1 MYKKILLT
9 STIFAVMPFTALSF
23 YQPSALPVITST
35 PITNTNEDA
44 PYAYA
49 AAAFDTDAADTLSW
63 AVKSG
68 ETLPGWLALSNGSIS
83 TTDVGG
89 PITGPGGVAMDA
101 AGNIYVAGLSGTTI
115 FKITPDGTQ
124 TSFATVASS
133 SKYGM
138 LVIGSTLYVSYY
150 NLNKITKIDL
160 NNPSAGESDWINPI
174 RDPLA
179 MLEKDGFLYV
189 AQYSANKVSKIDL
202 SDDSVTDVVTG
213 TPYPFGIGFSK
224 DGTLYIASYNNKYIS
239 SFKDDVLSANI
250 KSFGSSLSDIKI
262 DNNDNIYVS
271 SFGSGVKRIP
281 PDLSTTIDISTTGR
295 VWGMSLAPSG
305 ALIWGIND
313 ANKVVKLET
322 GTILSGTPTN
332 DDVGDHDICLTVTD
346 ATNNVDQCF
355 TLTVNNV
362 NDAPVAANNT
372 GLSLDEGAAGT
383 IGQTELE
390 FSDVDAT
397 DTPSNL
403 TYTLTTVP
411 IYGSLKLNS
420 NTLALNGT
428 FSQQDINSALIS
440 YQHDDSDNLS
450 DSFGFSFADGLE
462 DGITAITGQTFT
474 FTLNNVNDN
483 PTVNN
488 TPSELMLSED
498 TNGQID
504 LSGMT
509 LADTDSASITL
520 TLTMSG
526 GVFTAPADGSSIG
539 SGVTATLVNA
549 TVITLT
555 GSVADIN
562 AYLDSTANIQYTGVN
577 NASGDNAAS
586 LTLSANDGTA
596 DVTLGNVNVNIS
608 PVNDAPTGIVLSSLS
623 VNQSSLISSAATVGL
638 LTTTDVDSTDI
649 HSYTLVTPNSSDN
662 NTCSTSA
669 DNALFEIDV
678 DALKAKVGT
687 NPGVYAVC
695 IQTTDSL
702 LSAENDFNIT
712 VVDDVAP
719 DEVVITTPIEGDGR
733 INANE
738 DNDVLIQGSGAE
750 PNATVNIN
758 MGGIEIQVSS
768 DENGDWS
775 ILNNELD
782 ISALDNGELTLTV
795 TQTDA
800 AGNISSA
807 ATQTVVLD
815 NQTPADFSVD
825 VSQDL
830 IDTSNE
836 TGASFSLVGA
846 ELNSTYTYTITDE
859 NNQTVTGSGSV
870 TSANQLIDSIDITI
884 LAEGRLTL
892 SVILSDPANNQTL
905 AFSDTT
911 EKRYQKPPVIA
922 QGAAVSV
929 TMSEDNAPQAFVLS
943 LDATDDNQDDLTW
956 SIVTQATNGEA
967 SVSGNDNSVNVSYSP
982 KANHNGVDSFSIQ
995 VTDGL
1000 ETDSIQ
1006 VNVII
1011 AAVNDQPILQGDNF
1025 VFAKNTNN
1033 SYSLDVLANDTD
1045 VDGDTLII
1053 EGVNASIGD
1062 VSVDNGIVVYQAPE
1076 NYVGNVTLNYSVRD
1090 GQKGRAQASAQLE
1103 ITGVQEGQPPVITL
1117 PSDVEVNAT
1126 GLFTK
1131 IDLGVATAVDAL
1143 GNPLSVSLVDGITF
1157 FKPGNNIAYWQAID
1171 NAGNQTIAEQKVV
1184 VHPLIS
1190 IAKDQVVA
1198 EGSTVTVRVLLNGMA
1213 PQYPLDIPFSV
1224 SGSALADTDYTLA
1237 QGNLVIT
1244 SGTQA
1249 ELVFAVLSD
1258 DEVETDETVIVSLNS
1273 NFNLG
1278 AKNSST
1284 IRISE
1289 ANIAPSINLLVRQND
1304 ENRFT
1309 VSQVDGLVRIQAQVS
1324 DPNPNDQLT
1333 NVWAADQAFVNTSS
1347 DALIFEFDPS
1357 ALSEGVYKVTLTT
1370 TDTGL
1375 LSDSQTVYIN
1385 LVNSL
1390 ASLTAIDTDG
1400 DLIPDNEEGYADTDG
1415 DGIPDYLDA
1424 ISECN
1429 VVPSQSMTQDSFL
1442 LEGEPGVCLRKGSVS
1457 IASESGGLLIDN
1469 GQAENDLTVDED
1481 VTISG
1486 DIVDFIAYGL
1496 PEKGQNYRLV
1506 NPQSRPIP
1514 QNAIYRKYSQAN
1526 GWFNFVEDD
1535 QNQLS
1540 STKGERGYCPSPG
1553 DIRWSAGLT
1562 AGDWCVQLQIEDGG
1576 PNDDDGQAN
1585 GAIVD
1590 PGGVAVVNQG
1600 NQLPVANNDTV
1611 ALPWNMSITVDVLN
1625 NDTDADNDMLEVSS
1639 ASASF
1644 GEVIVN
1650 NDNTI
1655 TYTPNLNYAG
1665 NDTINYGITDGQGG
1679 SDSAQVMVTVKPNRA
1694 PVAQN
1699 DEITIDGSTTVDI
1712 NVLSNDS
1719 DIDGDTLSIELATAQ
1734 SGQVAVNNN
1743 RLTYTAG
1750 DFIGEDI
1757 IIYTINDGQG
1767 SQANGILTVT
1777 VTGPKA
1783 VKVNNTS
1790 SGGGSGIWSLLTLFA
1805 ALLMRRQATQTPQ
1818 QDKGVK
1824 S

>member
-1 MYKKILLT
+1 
-9 STIFAVMPFTALSF
+9 
-23 YQPSALPVITST
+23 
-35 PITNTNEDA
+35 
-44 PYAYA
+44 
-49 AAAFDTDAADTLSW
+49 
-63 AVKSG
+63 
-68 ETLPGWLALSNGSIS
+68 
-83 TTDVGG
+83 
-89 PITGPGGVAMDA
+89 
-101 AGNIYVAGLSGTTI
+101 
-115 FKITPDGTQ
+115 
-124 TSFATVASS
+124 
-133 SKYGM
+133 
-138 LVIGSTLYVSYY
+138 
-150 NLNKITKIDL
+150 
-160 NNPSAGESDWINPI
+160 
-174 RDPLA
+174 
-179 MLEKDGFLYV
+179 
-189 AQYSANKVSKIDL
+189 
-202 SDDSVTDVVTG
+202 
-213 TPYPFGIGFSK
+213 
-224 DGTLYIASYNNKYIS
+224 
-239 SFKDDVLSANI
+239 
-250 KSFGSSLSDIKI
+250 
-262 DNNDNIYVS
+262 
-271 SFGSGVKRIP
+271 
-281 PDLSTTIDISTTGR
+281 
-295 VWGMSLAPSG
+295 
-305 ALIWGIND
+305 
-313 ANKVVKLET
+313 
-322 GTILSGTPTN
+322 
-332 DDVGDHDICLTVTD
+332 
-346 ATNNVDQCF
+346 
-355 TLTVNNV
+355 
-362 NDAPVAANNT
+362 
-372 GLSLDEGAAGT
+372 
-383 IGQTELE
+383 
-390 FSDVDAT
+390 
-397 DTPSNL
+397 
-403 TYTLTTVP
+403 TVP
-411 IYGSLKLNS
+411 IYGSLQLNG
-420 NTLALNGT
+420 NTLALNDT
-428 FSQQDINSALIS
+428 FSQQDINDGLIS
-440 YQHDDSDNLS
+440 YQHDDSENFN

-462 DGITAITGQTFT
+462 DGITAITGQIFT
-474 FTLNNVNDN
+474 FTLNSVNDN

-488 TPSELMLSED
+488 APAGLALNED
-498 TNGQID
+498 TSGQID

-549 TVITLT
+549 TVITLA

-562 AYLDSTANIQYTGVN
+562 AYLDGTANIQYTGAN
-577 NASGDNAAS
+577 NVSGDNAAS
-586 LTLSANDGTA
+586 LTLSASDGSA
-596 DVTLGNVNVNIS
+596 DVTLGNVSLNIS
-608 PVNDAPTGIVLSSLS
+608 PVNDAPTGIELSSLS
-623 VNQSSLISSAATVGL
+623 VNQSTLLTSAATVGL
-638 LTTTDVDSTDI
+638 LTTTDVDSSDVY
-649 HSYTLVTPNSSDN
+649 SYTLVTPDSSDHN
-662 NTCSTSA
+662 LCSTSA

-678 DALKAKVGT
+678 DALKAKAGT
-687 NPGVYAVC
+687 NPGMYAVC

-702 LSAENDFNIT
+702 VSYEDDFSLT

-719 DEVVITTPIEGDGR
+719 DEVVITTPIEEDGK

-758 MGGIEIQVSS
+758 MGGIEVQVSG
-768 DENGDWS
+768 DANGNWS

-795 TQTDA
+795 TQTDD

-815 NQTPADFSVD
+815 NQTPTGFSVD

-830 IDTSNE
+830 IDTGNE
-836 TGASFSLVGA
+836 TETSFSLVGA
-846 ELNSTYTYTITDE
+846 ELNSTYTYTITDA
-859 NNQTVTGSGSV
+859 NNETITGSGSV
-870 TSANQLIDSIDITI
+870 TSVNQLIDGIDVTS
-884 LAEGRLTL
+884 LAEGSLTL
-892 SVILSDPANNQTL
+892 SVTLSDPANNQTL
-905 AFSDTT
+905 AFTDTT

-922 QGAAVSV
+922 QGAAISV

-943 LDATDDNQDDLTW
+943 LDAADENQDDLTW
-956 SIVTQATNGEA
+956 SIVTPATNGEA
-967 SVSGNDNSVNVSYSP
+967 SVSSNNNVVNVSYSP
-982 KANHNGVDSFSIQ
+982 NANHNGVDSFSIQ
-995 VTDGL
+995 VTDGVD
-1000 ETDSIQ
+1000 TDSIQ

-1011 AAVNDQPILQGDNF
+1011 TAINDQPVLQGDSF

-1033 SYSLDVLANDTD
+1033 SYSLDVLANDAD
-1045 VDGDTLII
+1045 IDGDTLII

-1062 VSVDNGIVVYQAPE
+1062 VDVDNGIVVYVAPE
-1076 NYVGNVTLNYSVRD
+1076 NYVGNVTFNYSVRD

-1117 PSDVEVNAT
+1117 PGDVEVNAT

-1131 IDLGVATAVDAL
+1131 IDLGVATAVDAS
-1143 GNPLSVSLVDGITF
+1143 GNPLSVALVDDITF
-1157 FKPGNNIAYWQAID
+1157 FKPGNNIAYWRAID
-1171 NAGNQTIAEQKVV
+1171 NGGNQTIAEQKVV

-1190 IAKDQVVA
+1190 IAKDQVVS
-1198 EGSTVTVRVLLNGMA
+1198 EGSTITVRVLLNGMA
-1213 PQYPLDIPFSV
+1213 PQYPLEIPFSV
-1224 SGSALADTDYTLA
+1224 SGSALEDTDYTLA
-1237 QGNLVIT
+1237 QSNLVIT

-1249 ELVFAVLSD
+1249 ELVFSVLTD

-1289 ANIAPSINLLVRQND
+1289 ANIAPSINLHVRQND
-1304 ENRFT
+1304 ENRLT
-1309 VSQVDGLVRIQAQVS
+1309 VSQVDGLVRIQAKVS
-1324 DPNPNDQLT
+1324 DPNPNDPLT
-1333 NVWAADQAFVNTSS
+1333 NVWAADQLLVNTSS

-1357 ALSEGVYKVTLTT
+1357 GLSADVYKATLTT
-1370 TDTGL
+1370 TDAGL

-1385 LVNSL
+1385 VVNSL

-1429 VVPSQSMTQDSFL
+1429 VVPSQIVTQDSFL
-1442 LEGEPGVCLRKGSVS
+1442 VEGEPGVCLRRGSLSV
-1457 IASESGGLLIDN
+1457 ASQSGGLRIDSS
-1469 GQAENDLTVDED
+1469 QAQNDLMIDED
-1481 VTISG
+1481 VSIIG

-1496 PEKGQNYRLV
+1496 PKKGQNYQVV

-1514 QNAIYRKYSQAN
+1514 QNAIYRKYNQTE

-1540 STKGERGYCPSPG
+1540 STKGERGYCPPPG
-1553 DIRWSAGLT
+1553 DTRWSTGLT

-1600 NQLPVANNDTV
+1600 NQLPVANNDT
-1611 ALPWNMSITVDVLN
+1611 AELLWNMSITIDVLN

-1665 NDTINYGITDGQGG
+1665 NDTIDYGISDSQGG

-1699 DEITIDGSTTVDI
+1699 DEITIDGSTPVDI

-1719 DIDGDTLSIELATAQ
+1719 DIDGDTLTIELATAQ
-1734 SGQVAVNNN
+1734 SGQVAVNDN

-1750 DFIGEDI
+1750 NFIGEDV

-1767 SQANGILTVT
+1767 GQASGTLTVT
-1777 VTGPKA
+1777 ITGPIV
-1783 VKVNNTS
+1783 VKVKNTS
-1790 SGGGSGIWSLLTLFA
+1790 SGGGSGIWSLL
-1805 ALLMRRQATQTPQ
+1805 ALYSAVLLRRKYTQNIQ
-1818 QDKGVK
+1818 QHKGVK
-1824 S
+1824 

>member
-23 YQPSALPVITST
+23 YQPSALPVISST

-83 TTDVGG
+83 TTDVGD

-160 NNPSAGESDWINPI
+160 NNPSAGESDWIPSI
-174 RDPLA
+174 IDPLA

-202 SDDSVTDVVTG
+202 SNNVVTDVVTG
-213 TPYPFGIGFSK
+213 TPYPFGIGFSQ

-239 SFKDDVLSANI
+239 SFKDNVLSANI
-250 KSFGSSLSDIKI
+250 KSFSSSLSDIKI
-262 DNNDNIYVS
+262 DSSGNIYVS
-271 SFGSGVKRIP
+271 TFGSGVKRVT
-281 PDLSTTIDISTTGR
+281 PDLSTATDISTTGR
-295 VWGMSLAPSG
+295 VWGMSIAPSG

-313 ANKVVKLET
+313 FNKVVKLET

-332 DDVGDHDICLTVTD
+332 DNVGDHDICLTVTD

-362 NDAPVAANNT
+362 NDAPVAENNT

-397 DTPSNL
+397 DTPGNL

-411 IYGSLKLNS
+411 IYGSLKLNG
-420 NTLALNGT
+420 NALALNGT
-428 FSQQDINSALIS
+428 FSQQDINGALVS
-440 YQHDDSDNLS
+440 YQHDDSENFS

-462 DGITAITGQTFT
+462 DSITAITGQTFT

-488 TPSELMLSED
+488 APSELVLSED
-498 TNGQID
+498 TSGQID

-509 LADTDSASITL
+509 LADTDSANITL

-526 GVFTAPADGSSIG
+526 GVFTAPADGSIIG

-555 GSVADIN
+555 GSTADIN
-562 AYLDSTANIQYTGVN
+562 AYLDGISNIQYTGAN

-586 LTLSANDGTA
+586 LTISASDGTS
-596 DVTLGNVNVNIS
+596 DINLSNISVNI
-608 PVNDAPTGIVLSSLS
+608 T
-623 VNQSSLISSAATVGL
+623 
-638 LTTTDVDSTDI
+638 
-649 HSYTLVTPNSSDN
+649 
-662 NTCSTSA
+662 
-669 DNALFEIDV
+669 
-678 DALKAKVGT
+678 
-687 NPGVYAVC
+687 
-695 IQTTDSL
+695 
-702 LSAENDFNIT
+702 
-712 VVDDVAP
+712 
-719 DEVVITTPIEGDGR
+719 
-733 INANE
+733 
-738 DNDVLIQGSGAE
+738 
-750 PNATVNIN
+750 
-758 MGGIEIQVSS
+758 
-768 DENGDWS
+768 
-775 ILNNELD
+775 
-782 ISALDNGELTLTV
+782 
-795 TQTDA
+795 
-800 AGNISSA
+800 
-807 ATQTVVLD
+807 
-815 NQTPADFSVD
+815 
-825 VSQDL
+825 
-830 IDTSNE
+830 
-836 TGASFSLVGA
+836 
-846 ELNSTYTYTITDE
+846 
-859 NNQTVTGSGSV
+859 
-870 TSANQLIDSIDITI
+870 
-884 LAEGRLTL
+884 
-892 SVILSDPANNQTL
+892 
-905 AFSDTT
+905 
-911 EKRYQKPPVIA
+911 
-922 QGAAVSV
+922 
-929 TMSEDNAPQAFVLS
+929 
-943 LDATDDNQDDLTW
+943 
-956 SIVTQATNGEA
+956 
-967 SVSGNDNSVNVSYSP
+967 
-982 KANHNGVDSFSIQ
+982 
-995 VTDGL
+995 
-1000 ETDSIQ
+1000 
-1006 VNVII
+1006 
-1011 AAVNDQPILQGDNF
+1011 AVNDQPILQGDNF

-1076 NYVGNVTLNYSVRD
+1076 NYVGNVSFNYSVRD

-1117 PSDVEVNAT
+1117 PGDVEVNAT

-1143 GNPLSVSLVDGITF
+1143 GNPLSVTLVDGITF

-1184 VHPLIS
+1184 VQPLIS
-1190 IAKDQVVA
+1190 ISKDQVVS

-1258 DEVETDETVIVSLNS
+1258 DEVETDETVIVNLNS

-1289 ANIAPSINLLVRQND
+1289 ANIAPSINLFVRQND

-1333 NVWAADQAFVNTSS
+1333 NVWVADQALVNTSS

-1357 ALSEGVYKVTLTT
+1357 ALSTDVYKATLTT

-1442 LEGEPGVCLRKGSVS
+1442 VEGEPGVCLRKGLVS
-1457 IASESGGLLIDN
+1457 IASESGGLLVDN
-1469 GQAENDLTVDED
+1469 SQAENDLTVDED

-1514 QNAIYRKYSQAN
+1514 ENAIYRKYSQTN
-1526 GWFNFVEDD
+1526 GWFNFVEDE

-1553 DIRWSAGLT
+1553 DISWSAGLT

-1576 PNDDDGQAN
+1576 PNDDDGLAN

-1600 NQLPVANNDTV
+1600 NQLPVANNDS
-1611 ALPWNMSITVDVLN
+1611 AELPWNMIVTIDVLN

-1679 SDSAQVMVTVKPNRA
+1679 SDSAQVMVTVQPNRA

-1699 DEITIDGSTTVDI
+1699 DEITIDGSTTVDV

-1743 RLTYTAG
+1743 RLSYTAG

-1777 VTGPKA
+1777 VTGTKA

-1805 ALLMRRQATQTPQ
+1805 ALLMRRQSTQTAQ
-1818 QDKGVK
+1818 QHKGVK

>member
-9 STIFAVMPFTALSF
+9 STIFAVMPLTALGIV
-23 YQPSALPVITST
+23 QPSALPVISST

-68 ETLPGWLALSNGSIS
+68 ETLPGWLALSNGSNS

-89 PITGPGGVAMDA
+89 AITGPGGVAIDA
-101 AGNIYVAGLSGTTI
+101 AGNIYVAGLSGPTI

-124 TSFATVASS
+124 TSFATVNSS

-160 NNPSAGESDWINPI
+160 NNPGVGESDWINPI
-174 RDPLA
+174 TDPLA
-179 MLEKDGFLYV
+179 MLEKDNFIYV

-271 SFGSGVKRIP
+271 SFGSGVKKVS
-281 PDLSTTIDISTTGR
+281 PDLSTTTDISTTGR

-313 ANKVVKLET
+313 FNKVVKLET

-411 IYGSLKLNS
+411 IYGSLKLNG
-420 NTLALNGT
+420 NALALNGT
-428 FSQQDINSALIS
+428 FSQQDINSALVS

-488 TPSELMLSED
+488 APSELVLSED

-504 LSGMT
+504 LSAMT

-562 AYLDSTANIQYTGVN
+562 AYLDSTANIQYTGAN
-577 NASGDNAAS
+577 NASGDNAAT
-586 LTLSANDGTA
+586 LTLSANDGSA
-596 DVTLGNVNVNIS
+596 DVALGNVSLDIS

-623 VNQSSLISSAATVGL
+623 VNQSTVGL
-638 LTTTDVDSTDI
+638 LTTTDPDSTDI

-662 NTCSTSA
+662 NTCNTSA

-678 DALKAKVGT
+678 DALKPKVGT

-702 LSAENDFNIT
+702 VSYEDDFSIT
-712 VVDDVAP
+712 VVDDIV
-719 DEVVITTPIEGDGR
+719 ELVIT
-733 INANE
+733 
-738 DNDVLIQGSGAE
+738 
-750 PNATVNIN
+750 
-758 MGGIEIQVSS
+758 
-768 DENGDWS
+768 
-775 ILNNELD
+775 
-782 ISALDNGELTLTV
+782 
-795 TQTDA
+795 
-800 AGNISSA
+800 
-807 ATQTVVLD
+807 
-815 NQTPADFSVD
+815 
-825 VSQDL
+825 
-830 IDTSNE
+830 
-836 TGASFSLVGA
+836 
-846 ELNSTYTYTITDE
+846 
-859 NNQTVTGSGSV
+859 
-870 TSANQLIDSIDITI
+870 
-884 LAEGRLTL
+884 
-892 SVILSDPANNQTL
+892 
-905 AFSDTT
+905 
-911 EKRYQKPPVIA
+911 

-929 TMSEDNAPQAFVLS
+929 TMSEDNAPEAFVLS
-943 LDATDDNQDDLTW
+943 LDVTDDNQDDLTW
-956 SIVTQATNGEA
+956 NIVTQATNGEA
-967 SVSGNDNSVNVSYSP
+967 SVSGNDNSVNISYSP

-995 VTDGL
+995 VTDGV

-1011 AAVNDQPILQGDNF
+1011 AAVNDQPILQGDSF

-1062 VSVDNGIVVYQAPE
+1062 VDVDNGIVVYQAPE
-1076 NYVGNVTLNYSVRD
+1076 NYVGNVTFNYSVRD

-1117 PSDVEVNAT
+1117 PGDVEVNAT

-1184 VHPLIS
+1184 VQPLIS
-1190 IAKDQVVA
+1190 ISKDQVVG

-1249 ELVFAVLSD
+1249 ELVFAVLTD

-1333 NVWAADQAFVNTSS
+1333 NVWVADQALVNTSS

-1357 ALSEGVYKVTLTT
+1357 ALSADVYKATFTT

-1429 VVPSQSMTQDSFL
+1429 VVPSQSVTQDSFL
-1442 LEGEPGVCLRKGSVS
+1442 VEGEPGVCLRKGSLS
-1457 IASESGGLLIDN
+1457 IASQSGGLLIDN
-1469 GQAENDLTVDED
+1469 SQAENDLTVDED

-1611 ALPWNMSITVDVLN
+1611 ELAWNMIITIDVLN

-1639 ASASF
+1639 VNASF

-1665 NDTINYGITDGQGG
+1665 KDTINYGITDGQGG
-1679 SDSAQVMVTVKPNRA
+1679 SDSAQVMVTVQPNRA

-1699 DEITIDGSTTVDI
+1699 DEITIDGSTAVNI

-1734 SGQVAVNNN
+1734 SGQVTVNNN

-1750 DFIGEDI
+1750 DFIGDDI
-1757 IIYTINDGQG
+1757 INYTINDGQG

-1805 ALLMRRQATQTPQ
+1805 ALLMRRQSTQTAQ

-1824 S
+1824 

>member
-9 STIFAVMPFTALSF
+9 STLVAVMPFRVLSF
-23 YQPSALPVITST
+23 YQPPALPVITST

-44 PYAYA
+44 PYEYA
-49 AAAFDTDAADTLSW
+49 AAAFDTDTADTLSW

-83 TTDVGG
+83 TTDVGDA
-89 PITGPGGVAMDA
+89 ITGPGGVAMDA

-160 NNPSAGESDWINPI
+160 NNPSAGESDWIPSI
-174 RDPLA
+174 TDPLA

-189 AQYSANKVSKIDL
+189 AQYSPNKVSKIDL

-213 TPYPFGIGFSK
+213 TPYPFGIGFSQ

-239 SFKDDVLSANI
+239 SFKDNVLSANI
-250 KSFGSSLSDIKI
+250 KSFSTSLSDIKI
-262 DNNDNIYVS
+262 DSSDNIYVS
-271 SFGSGVKRIP
+271 TFGGGVKRVS

-305 ALIWGIND
+305 ALIWGLND
-313 ANKVVKLET
+313 FNKVVKLET

-332 DDVGDHDICLTVTD
+332 DDVGEHDICLTVTD
-346 ATNNVDQCF
+346 ASNNVDQCF

-362 NDAPVAANNT
+362 NDAPVAENNT
-372 GLSLDEGAAGT
+372 GLSLDEGSAGT

-411 IYGSLKLNS
+411 IYGSLKLNG
-420 NTLALNGT
+420 NALALNGT
-428 FSQQDINSALIS
+428 FSQQDINGALVS
-440 YQHDDSDNLS
+440 YQHDDSENFS

-474 FTLNNVNDN
+474 FTLNVVVN
-483 PTVNN
+483 
-488 TPSELMLSED
+488 
-498 TNGQID
+498 G
-504 LSGMT
+504 
-509 LADTDSASITL
+509 
-520 TLTMSG
+520 
-526 GVFTAPADGSSIG
+526 
-539 SGVTATLVNA
+539 
-549 TVITLT
+549 
-555 GSVADIN
+555 
-562 AYLDSTANIQYTGVN
+562 
-577 NASGDNAAS
+577 
-586 LTLSANDGTA
+586 
-596 DVTLGNVNVNIS
+596 
-608 PVNDAPTGIVLSSLS
+608 
-623 VNQSSLISSAATVGL
+623 
-638 LTTTDVDSTDI
+638 
-649 HSYTLVTPNSSDN
+649 
-662 NTCSTSA
+662 
-669 DNALFEIDV
+669 
-678 DALKAKVGT
+678 
-687 NPGVYAVC
+687 
-695 IQTTDSL
+695 
-702 LSAENDFNIT
+702 
-712 VVDDVAP
+712 
-719 DEVVITTPIEGDGR
+719 
-733 INANE
+733 
-738 DNDVLIQGSGAE
+738 
-750 PNATVNIN
+750 
-758 MGGIEIQVSS
+758 
-768 DENGDWS
+768 
-775 ILNNELD
+775 
-782 ISALDNGELTLTV
+782 
-795 TQTDA
+795 
-800 AGNISSA
+800 
-807 ATQTVVLD
+807 
-815 NQTPADFSVD
+815 
-825 VSQDL
+825 
-830 IDTSNE
+830 
-836 TGASFSLVGA
+836 
-846 ELNSTYTYTITDE
+846 
-859 NNQTVTGSGSV
+859 
-870 TSANQLIDSIDITI
+870 
-884 LAEGRLTL
+884 
-892 SVILSDPANNQTL
+892 
-905 AFSDTT
+905 
-911 EKRYQKPPVIA
+911 
-922 QGAAVSV
+922 
-929 TMSEDNAPQAFVLS
+929 
-943 LDATDDNQDDLTW
+943 
-956 SIVTQATNGEA
+956 
-967 SVSGNDNSVNVSYSP
+967 
-982 KANHNGVDSFSIQ
+982 
-995 VTDGL
+995 
-1000 ETDSIQ
+1000 
-1006 VNVII
+1006 
-1011 AAVNDQPILQGDNF
+1011 QPILQGDSF
-1025 VFAKNTNN
+1025 VFDKNIND

-1045 VDGDTLII
+1045 IDGDTLII

-1062 VSVDNGIVVYQAPE
+1062 VYVDNGIVVYQAPE

-1090 GQKGRAQASAQLE
+1090 GQKGRAQSSAQLE
-1103 ITGVQEGQPPVITL
+1103 ITGVQEGQPPVITV
-1117 PSDVEVNAT
+1117 PADVEVDAT

-1157 FKPGNNIAYWQAID
+1157 YKPGNNIAYWQTID
-1171 NAGNQTIAEQKVV
+1171 NEGNQTIAEQKVV

-1190 IAKDQVVA
+1190 ISKDQVVS
-1198 EGSTVTVRVLLNGMA
+1198 EGSTVTVQVLLNGMA
-1213 PQYPLDIPFSV
+1213 PQYPLDIPFNV

-1249 ELVFAVLSD
+1249 ELIFTVLSD
-1258 DEVETDETVIVSLNS
+1258 DEIETDETVIVSLNS

-1278 AKNSST
+1278 VKNSST

-1304 ENRFT
+1304 ENRLT

-1324 DPNPNDQLT
+1324 DPNPNDQFT
-1333 NVWAADQAFVNTSS
+1333 NVWAADQALVNTSS

-1357 ALSEGVYKVTLTT
+1357 GLSADVYKATLTT

-1390 ASLTAIDTDG
+1390 DDLTAIDTDG

-1429 VVPSQSMTQDSFL
+1429 VVPSQSVTQDSFL
-1442 LEGEPGVCLRKGSVS
+1442 VEGDPGVCLRKGWLS
-1457 IASESGGLLIDN
+1457 IASQSGGLLIDN
-1469 GQAENDLTVDED
+1469 SQAQNDLTVDED

-1553 DIRWSAGLT
+1553 DVRWSAGLT

-1600 NQLPVANNDTV
+1600 NQLPVANNDT
-1611 ALPWNMSITVDVLN
+1611 AELSWNMSITIDVLN
-1625 NDTDADNDMLEVSS
+1625 NDTDADNDILEVSS
-1639 ASASF
+1639 VNASF

-1650 NDNTI
+1650 NNNTI

-1679 SDSAQVMVTVKPNRA
+1679 SDSAQVLVTVKPNRL

-1699 DEITIDGSTTVDI
+1699 DIITIDGSTAVDI
-1712 NVLSNDS
+1712 NVLNNDS
-1719 DIDGDTLSIELATAQ
+1719 DIDGDTLTIELATAQ
-1734 SGQVAVNNN
+1734 SGQVAVNDN

-1750 DFIGEDI
+1750 GFIGEDI

-1767 SQANGILTVT
+1767 GQATGTLTVT
-1777 VTGPKA
+1777 VTGLKA

-1805 ALLMRRQATQTPQ
+1805 ALLIRRQSTQTAQ
-1818 QDKGVK
+1818 QHKGVK